1 MFRIRSCCS
10 VYTIVKLF
18 STLQLG
24 FLLFLQEINLS
35 QGTYA
40 LFGVLAHKI
49 SGSKQS
55 VNDYRR
61 G

>member
-1 MFRIRSCCS
+1 
-10 VYTIVKLF
+10 
-18 STLQLG
+18 
-24 FLLFLQEINLS
+24 LQEINLS